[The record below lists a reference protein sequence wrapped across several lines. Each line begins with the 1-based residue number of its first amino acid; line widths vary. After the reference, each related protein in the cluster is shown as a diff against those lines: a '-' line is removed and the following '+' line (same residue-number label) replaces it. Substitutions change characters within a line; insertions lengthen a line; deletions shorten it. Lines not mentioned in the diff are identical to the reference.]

1 MPRAQQQQQETL
13 FSIAPPVTQSTT
25 FANNMTLPIHRWFRY
40 SAGFSAGWAESVVTE
55 FGAKRV
61 LDPFGGSGTTVLA
74 AQSAGADGV
83 GVDVHPFVAR
93 AAKAKLRWFED
104 STQLRKRSREV
115 VDAALAYQKSDIDMS
130 EVSELTL
137 KVFPDQPLRTL
148 LSLRY
153 AVEQVRMGDGI
164 DELLWL
170 ALVGILRRCSPVGTA
185 QWQYVLPN
193 KTKSK
198 VSEPIDAFRQQIAIM
213 ATDMDSRR
221 RSLPNPASAVFYESD
236 IRTTE
241 SVPERW
247 ADLVLTSPPY
257 ANNFD
262 YADATRLEM
271 TFMGEVT
278 DWGGLKPLRNKLIRS
293 CSQQMVRYDATEVL
307 ESASELEPF
316 RDEIQKT
323 YNELDEVRLTKG
335 GRKAYHSMIV
345 AYFHDMGKTWQQLRK
360 MTSDGANVCFVV
372 GDSAPYGVHVPVDRW
387 LGEQALAAGFRDYE
401 FEKVRDRNIKWE
413 NRKHRVPL
421 HEGRLWVRG

>member
-1 MPRAQQQQQETL
+1 MTK
-13 FSIAPPVTQSTT
+13 APPVTQSTT

-40 SAGFSAGWAESVVTE
+40 SAGFSAGWAESVIRE
-55 FGAKRV
+55 FGARRV

-74 AQSAGADGV
+74 AQSAGAEGF

-93 AAKAKLRWFED
+93 AAKAKLQWTED
-104 STQLRKRSREV
+104 PTSLRERSDRV
-115 VDAALAYQKSDIDMS
+115 IKAALAGHASDIETSD
-130 EVSELTL
+130 VSSLTR
-137 KVFPDQPLRTL
+137 KVFPDGPLRTL
-148 LSLRY
+148 LALRY
-153 AVEQVRMGDGI
+153 ATEHVWEGDNI

-198 VSEPIDAFRQQIAIM
+198 VSEPIEAYRQQIEMM
-213 ATDMDSRR
+213 ATDMESRR
-221 RSLPNPASAVFYESD
+221 ASLPNPASTAFSESD
-236 IRTTE
+236 IRSTDA
-241 SVPERW
+241 VPDSW
-247 ADLVLTSPPY
+247 ADLIVTSPPY

-271 TFMGEVT
+271 TFMGEVAG
-278 DWGGLKPLRNKLIRS
+278 WGDLKPLRNKLIRS
-293 CSQQMVRYDATEVL
+293 CSQQMVKYDATEVL
-307 ESASELEPF
+307 ESAVELEPF
-316 RDEIQKT
+316 RDEIKKT
-323 YNELDEVRLTKG
+323 YSELDEVRLTKG

-345 AYFHDMGKTWQQLRK
+345 AYFHDLGKTWNQLRK

-387 LGEQALAAGFRDYE
+387 LGEQALAAGFQDYE